1 LGVSIDSTHCHK
13 AWAASLG
20 NVNFP
25 LLADFH
31 PKGKMAQ
38 DYGVWLDG
46 PGMSDRAT
54 FLIDAHGVIQFS
66 EAVGPGGQ
74 RDPKAMLAMAQA
86 L

>member
-1 LGVSIDSTHCHK
+1 MGDI
-13 AWAASLG
+13 A
-20 NVNFP
+20 FP

-31 PKGKMAQ
+31 PKGKMAM
-38 DYGVWLDG
+38 DYGVFLDG

-54 FLIDAHGVIQFS
+54 FLIDANGVIQFS

-74 RDPKAMLAMAQA
+74 RDPKEMLARAQA